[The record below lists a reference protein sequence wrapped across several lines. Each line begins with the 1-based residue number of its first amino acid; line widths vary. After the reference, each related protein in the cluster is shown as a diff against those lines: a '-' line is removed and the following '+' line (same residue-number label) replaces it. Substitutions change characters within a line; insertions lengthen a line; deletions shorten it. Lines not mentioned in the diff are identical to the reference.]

1 MVNMTIEDI
10 KEFKRNAIEVLEKNT
25 QYATARV
32 TEEAFNL
39 LIWFK
44 KASNA
49 IKSIPSYHE
58 IPLSEDIFTL

>member
-1 MVNMTIEDI
+1 MDNMTIEDI
-10 KEFKRNAIEVLEKNT
+10 EEFKRNAIDILRKNT
-25 QYATARV
+25 QYATAKA
-32 TEEAFNL
+32 TEEAFDL

-44 KASNA
+44 KAANA